1 MNKSIRRSI
10 NRRRSKQHRTK
21 HLHRRSK
28 HSNRRKAIRSR
39 KHTSND
45 ARYHGLIGDLC
56 PMGSSVLNNGF
67 DSDYKP
73 RYQRICFKNCNMD
86 ENESET
92 AYYRQCTK
100 IRRPDTVSRN

>member
-1 MNKSIRRSI
+1 
-10 NRRRSKQHRTK
+10 
-21 HLHRRSK
+21 
-28 HSNRRKAIRSR
+28 
-39 KHTSND
+39 
-45 ARYHGLIGDLC
+45 
-56 PMGSSVLNNGF
+56 MGSSVLNNGF